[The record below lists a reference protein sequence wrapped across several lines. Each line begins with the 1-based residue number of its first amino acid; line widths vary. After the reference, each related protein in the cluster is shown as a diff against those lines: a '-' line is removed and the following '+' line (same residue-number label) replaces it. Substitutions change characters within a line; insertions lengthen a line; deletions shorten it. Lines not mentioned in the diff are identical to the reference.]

1 MRILVVTQYYYPEPF
16 RINEICEE
24 LVRRG
29 YEVTVLTGRP
39 NYPDGIVYSGY
50 ENAHLEEVVNGVKV
64 IRCKIRSRKKGSVNL
79 LVNYL
84 SFWYLAS
91 RKVRQLPNSFDVV
104 YSYQLSPI
112 TSCKPACWY
121 SKKYHKPHFL
131 YCLDIWPESVIE
143 NISPNSIV
151 YKYITRLS
159 RETYSEADMIG
170 VTSPSFIDYLRK
182 LTNCPKERF
191 VYIPQ
196 HARNLQ
202 VVEKSSDGNSLNIV
216 FTGNVGAS
224 QNLDVLIDAATL
236 IRNELG
242 YRITIVGS
250 GSDLE
255 RLKNKVSNK
264 GLSDKIVFVG
274 RQAKETMPKY
284 YAMADFCFLS
294 LRDEG
299 AVSWTIPGK
308 LQEYMSAGKPILA
321 AINGD
326 ARFVIEDAQCGEC
339 VDYNDSKKLS
349 EVILEYSRKKDNLR
363 VFGVNA
369 RKYYREH
376 FSLKKHVDDLENELY
391 ALCRDLK

>member
-1 MRILVVTQYYYPEPF
+1 MKILVVTQYYYPEPF

-24 LVRRG
+24 LARRG
-29 YEVTVLTGRP
+29 NDITVVTGRP
-39 NYPDGIVYSGY
+39 NYPDGNIYPGY
-50 ENAHLEEVVNGVKV
+50 ENERFDEVVNGVRV
-64 IRCKIRSRKKGSVNL
+64 IRCKIRPRKKGSANL
-79 LVNYL
+79 LLNYL
-84 SFWYLAS
+84 SFWYKAS
-91 RKVRQLPNSFDVV
+91 RMVRQLPNSFNLV

-112 TSCKPACWY
+112 TSSKPACWY

-143 NISPNSIV
+143 NISPKSII

-159 RETYSEADMIG
+159 RKIYSDSNIIG
-170 VTSPSFIDYLRK
+170 VTSPSFIDYLEK
-182 LTNCPKERF
+182 LTNWPKERF

-202 VVEKSSDGNSLNIV
+202 VVQGPYDDNSLNIV

-224 QNLDVLIDAATL
+224 QNLDVLIDAVEL
-236 IRNELG
+236 IKNETG
-242 YRITIVGS
+242 YKIIIVGS

-255 RLKNKVSNK
+255 RLRIKVSNK
-264 GLSDKIVFVG
+264 GLSDKIIFIG
-274 RQAKETMPKY
+274 RQPKEMMPKY

-299 AVSWTIPGK
+299 TVSQTIPGK

-326 ARFVIEDAQCGEC
+326 ARFVIDDAQCGEC
-339 VDYNDSKKLS
+339 VDYNDKTRLASI
-349 EVILEYSRKKDNLR
+349 ILFYAQNKEKIQSY
-363 VFGVNA
+363 GINA
-369 RKYYREH
+369 RSYYQKYFTLEN
-376 FSLKKHVDDLENELY
+376 HVDMLEEQF
-391 ALCRDLK
+391 LKLVK

>member
-1 MRILVVTQYYYPEPF
+1 MKILVVTQYYYPEPF

-29 YEVTVLTGRP
+29 HGVTVLTGRP
-39 NYPDGIVYSGY
+39 NYPDGKVYSGY

-64 IRCKIRSRKKGSVNL
+64 IRCKMRPRKTGSVNL
-79 LVNYL
+79 LLNYL
-84 SFWYLAS
+84 SFWYKAS
-91 RKVRQLPNSFDVV
+91 CKVRQLPDSFDVV

-112 TSCKPACWY
+112 TSSKPACWY

-143 NISPNSIV
+143 NISSKSII

-159 RETYSEADMIG
+159 RRIYSESDKIG

-182 LTNCPKERF
+182 LINLPKERF

-196 HARNLQ
+196 HARDLQ
-202 VVEKSSDGNSLNIV
+202 VVERSSDDNNLNIV

-224 QNLDVLIDAATL
+224 QNLDVLIDAVEL
-236 IRNELG
+236 IKQEPG
-242 YRITIVGS
+242 FKITIVGS
-250 GSDLE
+250 GSDLD
-255 RLKNKVSNK
+255 RLQNKVSK
-264 GLSDKIVFVG
+264 AGLSDKIEFVG
-274 RQAKETMPKY
+274 RQPKEMMPKY
-284 YAMADFCFLS
+284 YALADFCFLS
-294 LRDEG
+294 LREEG

-326 ARFVIEDAQCGEC
+326 ARFVIEEAQCGEC
-339 VDYNDSKKLS
+339 VDYNDKTRLAS
-349 EVILEYSRKKDNLR
+349 VILNYTQNKKKIQLY
-363 VFGVNA
+363 GVNA
-369 RKYYREH
+369 RNYYQKY
-376 FSLKKHVDDLENELY
+376 FTLKNHVDVLEGQLSG
-391 ALCRDLK
+391 LLK